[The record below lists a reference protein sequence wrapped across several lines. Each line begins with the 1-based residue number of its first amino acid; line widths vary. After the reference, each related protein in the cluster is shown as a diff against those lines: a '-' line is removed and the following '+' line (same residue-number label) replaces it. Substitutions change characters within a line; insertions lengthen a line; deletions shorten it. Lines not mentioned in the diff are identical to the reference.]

1 MTTPATTTVLLVEDN
16 AADSY
21 LTQLA
26 VKECGPDLQPRVVT
40 DGVEALR
47 FLRKDV
53 AFAFAPTPT
62 LIILDLQLPKMG
74 ATEILP
80 AIRQLPAHRATPI
93 VVLSDTAKEREEEYC
108 LHLGASEYV
117 QKSLDGSVYLDSIKA
132 CVRHWLK
139 AADAQRERT

>member
-26 VKECGPDLQPRVVT
+26 VKECGQDLQPRVVT

-53 AFAFAPTPT
+53 AFAYAPTPA
-62 LIILDLQLPKMG
+62 LIILDLHVPKKMG
-74 ATEILP
+74 ATEVVS
-80 AIRQLPAHRATPI
+80 AIRQLPAHHATPI
-93 VVLSDTAKEREEEYC
+93 VVLSDTPTEREEEHC
-108 LHLGASEYV
+108 L
-117 QKSLDGSVYLDSIKA
+117 
-132 CVRHWLK
+132 
-139 AADAQRERT
+139 